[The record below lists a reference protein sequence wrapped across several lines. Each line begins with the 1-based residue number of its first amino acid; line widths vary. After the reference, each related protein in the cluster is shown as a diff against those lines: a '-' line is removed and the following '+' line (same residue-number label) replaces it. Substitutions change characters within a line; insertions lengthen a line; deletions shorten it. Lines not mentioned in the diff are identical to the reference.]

1 MPVGARQ
8 TDSVVQPCAPAAI
21 VAVVPDYQRIHV
33 VSTAA
38 TEPELRRLGAAM
50 GRQPVVLA
58 APTADA
64 ARVVRSLGVEPRVE
78 TLLAA
83 QRHPVVDRGDRVDAL
98 VREHALSDRFR
109 DVVVVTDPA
118 TATLLLRVLAPD
130 QLDTPGAVTVV
141 GLVRAG
147 RPSDVRRAVVLGV
160 VLGVAIGLAQRLG
173 VILVLPAVA
182 AVTGGALMT
191 APAWRHVGR
200 ELVLA
205 AGIAI
210 VVGLA
215 VIAGS
220 SRFPAGW

>member
-1 MPVGARQ
+1 VAQSR
-8 TDSVVQPCAPAAI
+8 AAAAI

-38 TEPELRRLGAAM
+38 TESELQRLVAAM
-50 GRQPVVLA
+50 GRRPVVLT

-64 ARVVRSLGVEPRVE
+64 ARVVGLLGPLGVEPRVE
-78 TLLAA
+78 TLLALE
-83 QRHPVVDRGDRVDAL
+83 RHPVVDRGDRVDAL
-98 VREHALSDRFR
+98 VREHALGDRFR

-147 RPSDVRRAVVLGV
+147 RPSDVRRAVILGA

-173 VILVLPAVA
+173 VILVLPTVAVVA
-182 AVTGGALMT
+182 GGVLMT
-191 APAWRHVGR
+191 VPAWRHVGR

-205 AGIAI
+205 TGIAI